1 MYERGLL
8 QSPFS
13 NYERTML
20 DIQKLSNVTGD
31 PDNPNEAGKINVVII
46 DSSPLFR
53 ESLARLIHEDDLF
66 GNIAETGDKHLGL
79 FYIERLNP
87 QVVIVDMHMKKDAA
101 TEVTRYVKSFTHPPR
116 VIMMTDRDD
125 SEELMSSVHLQAE
138 GYISKLIEVA
148 ELKSQIRRVAHGQIV
163 VSNRLMSAL
172 TRAFRDD
179 TAEVGR
185 NLSRLTNRERDI
197 LKCLAAGMKNQEIA
211 EFHSITLGTVKVHVK
226 HLLKKMAFTSRTQA
240 ALWAQEHG
248 VKL

>member
-1 MYERGLL
+1 
-8 QSPFS
+8 
-13 NYERTML
+13 ML

-101 TEVTRYVKSFTHPPR
+101 TEVTRYVKNSTHPPR

-211 EFHSITLGTVKVHVK
+211 EYHSITLGTVKVHVK

>member
-1 MYERGLL
+1 
-8 QSPFS
+8 
-13 NYERTML
+13 ML
-20 DIQKLSNVTGD
+20 DLEKYSQSSSDQSFGSHN
-31 PDNPNEAGKINVVII
+31 KINVVIV

-53 ESLARLIHEDDLF
+53 ESLAKLIHADEMF
-66 GNIAETGDKHLGL
+66 GNIAETGDRHLGL

-87 QVVIVDMHMKKDAA
+87 QLVIVDMHMKKDAA
-101 TEVTRYVKSFTHPPR
+101 SEITRYVKSFAHPPR
-116 VIMMTDRDD
+116 VIILTDRDD
-125 SEELMSSVHLQAE
+125 SEELMTSVHLQAE

-148 ELKSQIRRVAHGQIV
+148 ELKNQICRVAQGQVV

-179 TAEVGR
+179 TVQVGR
-185 NLSRLTNRERDI
+185 DITKLTNRERDI

-211 EFHSITLGTVKVHVK
+211 KYHCITLGTVKVHVK

-248 VKL
+248 IKF

>member
-1 MYERGLL
+1 MFA
-8 QSPFS
+8 PFFKFL
-13 NYERTML
+13 RLML
-20 DIQKLSNVTGD
+20 DLRKLSQETDDFDDVYD
-31 PDNPNEAGKINVVII
+31 ADKINVVIV
-46 DSSPLFR
+46 DASPLFR
-53 ESLARLIHEDDLF
+53 ESLARLIHEDEMF

-101 TEVTRYVKSFTHPPR
+101 TEITRYVKGFSRPPR

-138 GYISKLIEVA
+138 GYISKLIEVV
-148 ELKSQIRRVAHGQIV
+148 ELKSQIRRVASGQIV
-163 VSNRLMSAL
+163 VSNRLMAAL

-185 NLSRLTNRERDI
+185 NISRLTNRERDI

-211 EFHSITLGTVKVHVK
+211 QYHNITLGTVKVHVK

-248 VKL
+248 VKF